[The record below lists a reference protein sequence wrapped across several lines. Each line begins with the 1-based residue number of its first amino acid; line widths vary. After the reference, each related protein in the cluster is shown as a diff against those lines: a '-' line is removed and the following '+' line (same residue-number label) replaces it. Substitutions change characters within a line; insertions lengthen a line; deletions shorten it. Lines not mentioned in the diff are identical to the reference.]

1 MTPEEAVRHSKYV
14 VIELGAAFGHDPR
27 SRARGRRL
35 GLARWPFYFGG
46 RAGVLGEVD
55 ADVVTAACGFFAPSL
70 VAQAW
75 STARARG
82 SLGRIVEVDVEECLR
97 WGRNVYGEVPG
108 LERSADLLER
118 VVAAADSSGRPLF
131 AAWRSLVVQ
140 ADDPAARVALALL
153 RLREH
158 RGGSHLI
165 AVLAHGHTPLTAIL
179 TGPGAAKARANG
191 WTEPWP
197 AMPPSARGALERAE
211 RLTDDLSARPYAG
224 LNAGERAELAELLDQ
239 LKDACQRFR
248 PPGPPVARADI

>member
-1 MTPEEAVRHSKYV
+1 
-14 VIELGAAFGHDPR
+14 
-27 SRARGRRL
+27 
-35 GLARWPFYFGG
+35 
-46 RAGVLGEVD
+46 
-55 ADVVTAACGFFAPSL
+55 
-70 VAQAW
+70 
-75 STARARG
+75 
-82 SLGRIVEVDVEECLR
+82 
-97 WGRNVYGEVPG
+97 
-108 LERSADLLER
+108 
-118 VVAAADSSGRPLF
+118 
-131 AAWRSLVVQ
+131 
-140 ADDPAARVALALL
+140 VALALL